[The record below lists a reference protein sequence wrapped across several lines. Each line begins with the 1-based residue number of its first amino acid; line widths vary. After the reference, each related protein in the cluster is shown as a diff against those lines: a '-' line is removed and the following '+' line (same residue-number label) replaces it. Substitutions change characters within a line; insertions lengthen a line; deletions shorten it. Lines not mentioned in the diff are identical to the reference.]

1 MDIILKFIFNNKEYC
16 VFKEDNVFKYGY
28 ILNNEIK
35 TDLSTLD
42 KDIIDLVIHK
52 IKPSNN
58 TIFYSKIT
66 LNNTKYSIYIDP
78 KTRLKSFK
86 PEPNQKDL
94 IILNSLY
101 NNLSPLEFY
110 YDYNYRI
117 GKEKE
122 FSTIATSIGRTIVT
136 IMLLTS
142 INITTVLCAISEFK
156 FNENYLQTL
165 ENRIESHITYNI
177 SKKLSNNPSNSEIEN
192 LIRDA
197 LSQNP
202 NIGQKEKNIILEHLD
217 IFYDNKDY
225 IDFENVYQNLVNMK
239 VEYISENVIEK
250 EPNTAAIWIP
260 IVQKIIIG
268 NAKSID
274 DTNESIFTHE
284 FCHAITKD
292 KNGISFLQE
301 SINSECNS
309 HYYKEDSGYNS
320 IKPYMKA
327 LERIIGKEP
336 LKKYFCV
343 SDDEIIINEL
353 TEIINDRNKAISFLE
368 TLEDYY
374 RIKYK
379 NHLFNHSTEELE
391 RDTSEKIKNY
401 LNEYYTAKYNKSMSD
416 DLIISYYLEPDDL
429 ESKIRFALNFA
440 SIKSINNLYSGKEIA
455 LSTSNT
461 FSDVKPKVYARDIS
475 YQISGY
481 DKDGNIVYTLIPSGY
496 EYICILDDLE
506 FNNKLYQQHKND
518 YKIKTFT
525 TDELDMKNIYRNAL
539 AKILP
544 VSKTLDWILNQNN
557 DTIIEELTN
566 IINDKNKAESL
577 LKSIKEN
584 NIEQFVTLYEEY
596 YRSKYNEDMYNDL
609 YVLFIFNKT
618 EFDNIIRE
626 KYNLNSDTRILTKFT
641 SNDNNSDLEIYYIN
655 DKIETINDIR
665 VYTIESIEYLGL
677 LSNIKDL
684 NINKG
689 VVK

>member
-16 VFKEDNVFKYGY
+16 VFKENNVFKYGY

-58 TIFYSKIT
+58 TFFYSKIT

-86 PEPNQKDL
+86 PEPTQKDL

-156 FNENYLQTL
+156 FNENYFKTL

-368 TLEDYY
+368 TLED
-374 RIKYK
+374 
-379 NHLFNHSTEELE
+379 
-391 RDTSEKIKNY
+391 
-401 LNEYYTAKYNKSMSD
+401 
-416 DLIISYYLEPDDL
+416 
-429 ESKIRFALNFA
+429 
-440 SIKSINNLYSGKEIA
+440 
-455 LSTSNT
+455 
-461 FSDVKPKVYARDIS
+461 
-475 YQISGY
+475 
-481 DKDGNIVYTLIPSGY
+481 
-496 EYICILDDLE
+496 
-506 FNNKLYQQHKND
+506 
-518 YKIKTFT
+518 
-525 TDELDMKNIYRNAL
+525 
-539 AKILP
+539 
-544 VSKTLDWILNQNN
+544 
-557 DTIIEELTN
+557 
-566 IINDKNKAESL
+566 
-577 LKSIKEN
+577 
-584 NIEQFVTLYEEY
+584 
-596 YRSKYNEDMYNDL
+596 
-609 YVLFIFNKT
+609 
-618 EFDNIIRE
+618 
-626 KYNLNSDTRILTKFT
+626 
-641 SNDNNSDLEIYYIN
+641 
-655 DKIETINDIR
+655 
-665 VYTIESIEYLGL
+665 
-677 LSNIKDL
+677 
-684 NINKG
+684 
-689 VVK
+689 

>member
-1 MDIILKFIFNNKEYC
+1 
-16 VFKEDNVFKYGY
+16 
-28 ILNNEIK
+28 
-35 TDLSTLD
+35 
-42 KDIIDLVIHK
+42 
-52 IKPSNN
+52 
-58 TIFYSKIT
+58 
-66 LNNTKYSIYIDP
+66 
-78 KTRLKSFK
+78 
-86 PEPNQKDL
+86 
-94 IILNSLY
+94 
-101 NNLSPLEFY
+101 
-110 YDYNYRI
+110 
-117 GKEKE
+117 
-122 FSTIATSIGRTIVT
+122 
-136 IMLLTS
+136 
-142 INITTVLCAISEFK
+142 
-156 FNENYLQTL
+156 
-165 ENRIESHITYNI
+165 
-177 SKKLSNNPSNSEIEN
+177 
-192 LIRDA
+192 
-197 LSQNP
+197 
-202 NIGQKEKNIILEHLD
+202 
-217 IFYDNKDY
+217 
-225 IDFENVYQNLVNMK
+225 MK

-391 RDTSEKIKNY
+391 RDTSEKIKKY

-506 FNNKLYQQHKND
+506 FNNKLYQQHKNH

>member
-1 MDIILKFIFNNKEYC
+1 
-16 VFKEDNVFKYGY
+16 
-28 ILNNEIK
+28 
-35 TDLSTLD
+35 
-42 KDIIDLVIHK
+42 
-52 IKPSNN
+52 
-58 TIFYSKIT
+58 
-66 LNNTKYSIYIDP
+66 
-78 KTRLKSFK
+78 
-86 PEPNQKDL
+86 
-94 IILNSLY
+94 
-101 NNLSPLEFY
+101 
-110 YDYNYRI
+110 
-117 GKEKE
+117 
-122 FSTIATSIGRTIVT
+122 
-136 IMLLTS
+136 
-142 INITTVLCAISEFK
+142 
-156 FNENYLQTL
+156 
-165 ENRIESHITYNI
+165 
-177 SKKLSNNPSNSEIEN
+177 
-192 LIRDA
+192 
-197 LSQNP
+197 
-202 NIGQKEKNIILEHLD
+202 
-217 IFYDNKDY
+217 
-225 IDFENVYQNLVNMK
+225 
-239 VEYISENVIEK
+239 
-250 EPNTAAIWIP
+250 
-260 IVQKIIIG
+260 
-268 NAKSID
+268 
-274 DTNESIFTHE
+274 
-284 FCHAITKD
+284 
-292 KNGISFLQE
+292 
-301 SINSECNS
+301 
-309 HYYKEDSGYNS
+309 
-320 IKPYMKA
+320 MKA

-506 FNNKLYQQHKND
+506 FNNKLYQQHKNH

-641 SNDNNSDLEIYYIN
+641 SSDNKSELEIY
-655 DKIETINDIR
+655 
-665 VYTIESIEYLGL
+665 
-677 LSNIKDL
+677 
-684 NINKG
+684 
-689 VVK
+689 